1 MSLVAASDDGA
12 RVWAVRD
19 AARVKR
25 DTRLLDAFA
34 AGKMAPNIEEHFIRL
49 DVGMRPGNADGFRVR
64 VEHAWSEGADDKPG
78 RIKSLMDRRRLVE
91 RAGDWLEV
99 VGIKRVRVKHAI
111 PTDYVEGMMGEG
123 VAG

>member
-34 AGKMAPNIEEHFIRL
+34 AGKMAPNIEGHFIRL

-64 VEHAWSEGADDKPG
+64 VEHARGEGANDKT
-78 RIKSLMDRRRLVE
+78 RSIESLMDRRRLVE
-91 RAGDWLEV
+91 RTGDRFEV
-99 VGIKRVRVKHAI
+99 IGIKRVRVKHAI
-111 PTDYVEGMMGEG
+111 PTDHVKGVMGEG
-123 VAG
+123 V